1 MLFGTRML
9 AVDIVRSGKN
19 WHVAKLSKCGSVL
32 KRKLKAKRTYWW
44 TNGAL
49 SVTLFMKAFSVG

>member
-1 MLFGTRML
+1 ML